1 MSDENK
7 VISLGGEIDPN
18 AQPIVEVKEEEQSS
32 GTLATPFETP
42 AEAYIPTPTEVQ
54 KVVDKK
60 PEQTKK
66 KRGKLLKGIVI
77 TLVSVIV
84 LVVISVAILFVLL
97 IYDDMPAAPTEVTKT
112 STVIYNTVVEFATDS
127 GRMQFSTSEVNGI
140 YQKVEPSIKEA
151 ISTTGAELTESFIL
165 ISDNKVTY
173 YARVKYKGITFPAR
187 IILDV
192 HYEDPYICVVLNKVK
207 VGQFEVPNSILS
219 AILDNV
225 TYPENIAFDSESA
238 EFTYNT
244 DALNEMFLNYM
255 RSSDFLSG
263 AEDFLNWGA
272 GLFGGEY
279 SFEDTFDITITECH
293 ILENQLV
300 FTIGKI
306 FS

>member
-7 VISLGGEIDPN
+7 IISLGGEIDPN
-18 AQPIVEVKEEEQSS
+18 AQPIVEVKEDEKSS
-32 GTLATPFETP
+32 GTLATPFDTP

-66 KRGKLLKGIVI
+66 KRGKVLKGIVI
-77 TLVSVIV
+77 TLVSVIA
-84 LVVISVAILFVLL
+84 LIVVSAGILFFLL
-97 IYDDMPAAPTEVTKT
+97 IYDDMPSAPTEVTKT
-112 STVIYNTVVEFATDS
+112 STVIYNTVVEFTTDS

-151 ISTTGAELTESFIL
+151 FTSFGAELSESFIL
-165 ISDNKVTY
+165 ISDNKVTF
-173 YARVKYKGITFPAR
+173 YARIKYKGITFPAR

-207 VGQFEVPNSILS
+207 VGQFEVPNSLLT

-225 TYPENIAFDSESA
+225 TYPKDIAFDAESA

-255 RSSDFLSG
+255 RSNDFLSG
-263 AEDFLNWGA
+263 AEDFLDWGA
-272 GLFGGEY
+272 GLFGGEFSY
-279 SFEDTFDITITECH
+279 DNTFDITITECH